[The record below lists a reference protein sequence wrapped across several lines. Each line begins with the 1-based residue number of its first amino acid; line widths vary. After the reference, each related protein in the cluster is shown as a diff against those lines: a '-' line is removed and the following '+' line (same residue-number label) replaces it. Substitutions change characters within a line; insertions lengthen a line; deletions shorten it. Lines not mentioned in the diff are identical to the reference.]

1 MVFPVVMYGCESWTI
16 KKAEHWRIDAFEL
29 WCWIRFLGVPWT
41 LKDIKQANPKG
52 DQSWMF
58 IGRTDADAEAPILC
72 PPDAKNWLT
81 GKDTDVGKDWRRE
94 EKGMTEERWLDGI
107 TDSMDMNLSKLR
119 ELVMDREN
127 WCAAVPGVIKS
138 WTWLRDWTELNGEC
152 Y

>member
-81 GKDTDVGKDWRRE
+81 GKDTDVGKDEGRRRRAWLR
-94 EKGMTEERWLDGI
+94 TRWLDGI
-107 TDSMDMNLSKLR
+107 TNLTDMSLSKLQR
-119 ELVMDREN
+119 LVMDRKA
-127 WCAAVPGVIKS
+127 WGAAVCGISKS
-138 WTWLRDWTELNGEC
+138 QTWLSNWTELKFPF
-152 Y
+152 